1 MPAPPTSAPPNSAPV
16 VVVGA
21 TGGIGSALAERLAG
35 AGRPLHLVARDPA
48 RLGPLAERLG
58 ATFALADVMQG
69 AEELARAVA
78 AADRGEGIAGL
89 AYCVGSIL
97 LKPMKSTTDEDFLDL
112 FRRDLLGAA
121 RAARAAEAGLRAAGG
136 SVVLFSSVAV
146 AQGFPNHAAVAAAKG
161 AVEGFAR
168 ALAAEWAPRVRVN
181 AVAPSLT
188 RTPLAAGLTG
198 NAAMAQAIAQLHP
211 MQRLGEPEDAAA
223 LASFL
228 LSPEAG
234 WITGQV
240 FGVDGG
246 RSSLRTKG

>member
-1 MPAPPTSAPPNSAPV
+1 MPAPPISAPV

-58 ATFALADVMQG
+58 ATSAQADVMEG
-69 AEELARAVA
+69 ADGLARAVS
-78 AADRGEGIAGL
+78 AADRGEGISGL

-121 RAARAAEAGLRAAGG
+121 RAMRAAEAGLRAAGG
-136 SVVLFSSVAV
+136 SVVLFSSVA
-146 AQGFPNHAAVAAAKG
+146 AGQGFPNHAAVAAAKG

-188 RTPLAAGLTG
+188 RTPLASGLTG

-223 LASFL
+223 LAAFL